1 MNVFFNHKLS
11 QITSFDD
18 VKFEAASLLARIYE
32 QQVRNY
38 KSADSY
44 IVVETKNNDGLHLCN
59 IEVNVPQ
66 DSFWIILCYIV
77 LSGRFAVI
85 L

>member
-44 IVVETKNNDGLHLCN
+44 VVVETRNSDGLHLCT

-66 DSFWIILCYIV
+66 DSFWINATSV
-77 LSGRFAVI
+77 VS
-85 L
+85 